1 MMTSRG
7 KGRFSAHILKEGLL
21 EFFDVH
27 RLYPKGMVRSMECV
41 EAWALRSGKAMQRLV
56 ALLFEKFVSFK
67 VGLNITCVFLK
78 YPDLSPAC
86 TRLRRV
92 DSD

>member
-67 VGLNITCVFLK
+67 VGLNIMCV
-78 YPDLSPAC
+78 PEIP
-86 TRLRRV
+86 
-92 DSD
+92 